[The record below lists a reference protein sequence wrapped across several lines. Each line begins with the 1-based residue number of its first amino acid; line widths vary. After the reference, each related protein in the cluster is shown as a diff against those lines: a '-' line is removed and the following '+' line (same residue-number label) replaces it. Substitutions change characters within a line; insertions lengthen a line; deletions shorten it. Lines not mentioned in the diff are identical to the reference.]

1 MNTIGKRLNKSAAQV
16 LLRYL
21 LERGVSVIPKST
33 SSIRLLQ
40 NIEIF
45 DFSLTK
51 DDMKTLNEEDQA
63 IRICDFAFFP
73 G

>member
-40 NIEIF
+40 NIDIF